1 MQARLLRVLQER
13 VYEPLGG
20 VEPVKAD
27 VRIIAATNKSL
38 GKLVEQG
45 RFREDLFYRIH
56 VIRIELPSLRDRR
69 EDIPLLIDHFVARF
83 NRLKGKDIAGV
94 SDPVL
99 ARLMDHDFPGNVRE
113 LENII
118 EHAFVLCRSGLIEL
132 AHLPP
137 HLRGEKA
144 GSPSQLP
151 AGLTLAA
158 MEKRLIQDAL
168 KRNDGNRAAAAREL
182 GMDTSTMFRKIKALK

>member
-1 MQARLLRVLQER
+1 
-13 VYEPLGG
+13 
-20 VEPVKAD
+20 
-27 VRIIAATNKSL
+27 
-38 GKLVEQG
+38 
-45 RFREDLFYRIH
+45 
-56 VIRIELPSLRDRR
+56 
-69 EDIPLLIDHFVARF
+69 
-83 NRLKGKDIAGV
+83 
-94 SDPVL
+94 
-99 ARLMDHDFPGNVRE
+99 

-137 HLRGEKA
+137 HLRGEEA
-144 GSPSQLP
+144 GHASQLP

-182 GMDTSTMFRKIKALK
+182 GMDTSTMFRKIKALKLKS